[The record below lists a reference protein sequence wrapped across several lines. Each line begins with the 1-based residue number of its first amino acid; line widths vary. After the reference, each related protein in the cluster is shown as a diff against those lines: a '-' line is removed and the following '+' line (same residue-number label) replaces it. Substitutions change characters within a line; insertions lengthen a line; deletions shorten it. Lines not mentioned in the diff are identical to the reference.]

1 MNLHKATLALTKVN
15 FNSLPTSIL
24 PHVTYSSVYV
34 PGKHQKMSMFIH
46 LLGLSNLN
54 PRRSQLSVAV
64 MLSAPGFGQLRA
76 SDSDVSHMLEA
87 GTVSHCHRTK
97 R

>member
-1 MNLHKATLALTKVN
+1 
-15 FNSLPTSIL
+15 
-24 PHVTYSSVYV
+24 
-34 PGKHQKMSMFIH
+34 MSMFTH
-46 LLGLSNLN
+46 LLGLSNLS

-87 GTVSHCHRTK
+87 VPSNKTVAQSKANGHDFDEFSVNILYIYIYGQVRLTCLPK
-97 R
+97 KYCNISLY